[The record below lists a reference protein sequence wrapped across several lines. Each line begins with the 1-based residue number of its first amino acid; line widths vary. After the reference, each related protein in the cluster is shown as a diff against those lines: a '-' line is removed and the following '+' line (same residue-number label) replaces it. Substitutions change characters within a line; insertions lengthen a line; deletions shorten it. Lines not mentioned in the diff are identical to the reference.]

1 MANFFTRLGKTLT
14 DFGSDILYGVSKG
27 LEGIVD
33 LGIGLTGTVG
43 GWFDD
48 DFEKT
53 MKDAV
58 GVDFVGERMRMNK
71 LRELAEKD
79 SLLEGTAVGDF
90 MDEVSV
96 GVGNMLPSVAVSF
109 IPGVG
114 TGLAL
119 ATLGVSAAGGAT
131 EEAVNDGAELDRALG
146 YGIVRGGTEMV
157 TEKVLGGATKYITGG
172 GKLGKALGKAGSEV
186 LEEGAEAGA
195 KAGAKSLGKVAKTGI
210 RRIGQEAIEEAGE
223 EITSEL
229 LNPVSKTIYK
239 GSEAL
244 SEYGEKDYWKGVGRA
259 GLAGA
264 ATSVAY
270 GGTVGKLTKTS
281 GKYADVAGSVEQI
294 NEIEKNLAKIDAEG
308 ARTDKIDA
316 RADELIRG
324 NLENI
329 SRALKASKPGQKKTL
344 MKSLARAGLADN
356 FNADGSIKDIS
367 VNNNYKKSS
376 YSASMRGKEA
386 VIASDLN
393 TLTDNMV
400 NEYAKKN
407 NVSVEEAR
415 AKAGEI
421 KVYEGELSSTGTE
434 NLTKMKKAVN
444 ALNERGGQRL
454 SFVVVEPNNQFN
466 GVIKGDVMYIGAD
479 ALESGKY
486 AGTLV
491 HEYTHFEEG
500 SKEYKKLIKYLAE
513 DSSLFVKA
521 RDNVVGTDAGYGL
534 DAEALASVQDKIT
547 KGEQLTADEA
557 LAYGT
562 YQTEVAAHMS
572 EAMLGSEAFIDKLV
586 KNDGSLVEKLFER
599 FKRLKESLSTLG
611 DSNAR
616 AELARIRKAERLYL
630 KAAKKAGNQ
639 ELAKRLLGYIDEDKE
654 ANSQTSENLESEQAE
669 STVQYSYKGE
679 KAKNIDVRTLEEARR
694 MLENGSSSEEV
705 RIATGWFKGYDNK
718 WRIEIDDSKM
728 KVAFNGKYSRDE
740 DVRRYAELVEK
751 VYFTLTATDEETNEL
766 SLLDSKLGDKKIEP
780 SKLGDM
786 IEHPA
791 LFEAYPQL
799 ADIDIYFNETEKTAS
814 YHPGFKEISIPK
826 KLKRDMKTFKSTL
839 IHEIQHAIQDI
850 EGFASGSNIEMFNNT
865 KNKTAYEQYHD
876 TAGEIEA
883 RDAAA
888 RVNLTEEERKNTRP
902 DIDREDVIFA
912 EAGHESYVI
921 VELDN
926 GMQYVQA
933 SESQII
939 KGTDTAKWAR
949 QVADYIN
956 TILRKNQD
964 FVIKTTQ
971 GDYLTLTH
979 DTAYKAG
986 YRNQVRNPDG
996 TYRQMTDA
1004 EYRVKLNAE
1013 VHINELA
1020 EVSKKPNKPS
1030 VADKKKHKFAK
1041 DGFTYRTAYFK
1052 DFDGTYYK
1060 LTISVGENG
1069 NVSTVYNVG
1078 QIKNDTLPSGKIK
1091 STFKGSKANS
1101 VSNSIIPDSDQ
1112 KSNTFFENSS
1122 KNSESEVKNDSG
1134 EQYSRKKS
1142 SDTITMSR
1150 GEAAKRNANYESDVI
1165 FDKKDIVDGLNS
1177 VDTFGKLPADI
1188 RNVYIEEVWRLFN
1201 TFIDGS
1207 RREMYIDMVSKRLY
1221 VDLVKNGDFATE
1233 ENRSK
1238 IKALKKLIKKLKS
1251 KAEKKAESL
1260 ERKTVKQKE
1269 KAADFSAIEEYFS
1282 FLKGESELADF
1293 ADVKAKPIEV
1303 KHKRTLSAIEEGYN
1317 EALKAIED
1325 GYIAEVTPL
1334 EEALKEL
1341 ERNSSAVNSLS
1352 AEELYNIESSF
1363 KEALGKIANEAAKP
1377 SLRSRMANEIRGEIL
1392 SDFFG
1397 NITTIE
1403 ALKKEK
1409 NRLDKEY
1416 QEYRIRVGATE
1427 TLFDAVSKLENFK
1440 KGRFVNAVNLKN
1452 DTFKKSIEQLTKVRW
1467 RGHLVKSDIREKARV
1482 FKEWYDTLGKEFFSE
1497 PDSFAKDLYCEYIL
1511 NYLDIIC
1518 EGEGDLSNREIVM
1531 LAEVIEHF
1539 THLEENYTKVYVGEQ
1554 LVELKPLV
1562 EDFYKKAE
1570 ENNSVPRGVG
1580 GKFMDFLYENPL
1592 GRVALNPQTI
1602 AEYYDGGL
1610 DGFNTYAFKQ
1620 IQQAEINKKVRK
1632 IKLYEKLSEFGKNH
1646 KDYLKGRKKRSI
1658 DFLGTELKVDTASE
1672 LYMAL
1677 KDEDSALALVL
1688 NGFSYYNTK
1697 GKIVN
1702 REGIVP
1708 DLKEQMIASKT
1719 YTPEN
1724 LKKEAIAI
1732 AKRTASEFKENFT
1745 DEDLEFIKIQEE
1757 IYNVEGRAL
1766 KIEADK
1772 RRYGMSAI
1780 KEDGPYH
1787 HPLTRDGIAYNIGA
1801 YQIVDKGKGASSNK
1815 HRVEGAQQPLFILSD
1830 VKVLEKYVNEITN
1843 YYDISPVRDL
1853 YSRLLDYNR
1862 NEANPN
1868 RPDKLRGK
1876 LRNDFANANEVK
1888 KHGERKRTV
1897 MDDFYEDLF
1906 SEIEGGTKRRRSE
1919 IEEAI
1924 RGNVAKALLGANP
1937 KTILTQCTS
1946 LFASMSI
1953 INPKHFPKAFMHMSG
1968 DVDKYSKLAMLRYIE
1983 DGAFAAQANV
1993 EAKARISRGVETLS
2007 DFMLLGIGKTDR
2019 GIVRVLWGAAQVQV
2033 EAEQGLAFGTEENLK
2048 AAGEL
2053 LDKVI
2058 LETQQNALITTKS
2071 AAMRSDSTFLRT
2083 STMFTSDVLANICK
2097 VWRHFSKG
2105 AQLVRLAK
2113 ARERAGDNA
2122 GAEALRKRA
2131 AQEFKDFGKS
2141 VGALATTA
2149 ALGALIAWL
2158 FRYLFHRDEE
2168 DSIEEKL
2175 QNLGIDFAGNMIGGI
2190 PIIND
2195 IYSFFA
2201 TGYGVED
2208 FSLNAFNEVLEG
2220 LKGIYNVA
2228 QAIGSDTLDERT
2240 AARTIRDAIYSSA
2253 HMVGIPVRN
2262 AYNVVY
2268 SVIGFNGTVKYK
2280 WDDFFYKQSYSAD
2293 LAKAIEAEDE
2303 DMIATITGIMTGE
2316 RVGSIKD
2323 KRSLE
2328 VMNKLAGAGK
2338 DVIPRGISD
2347 TMTVDG
2353 VEYSLTNTQ
2362 KGEFKTIYGDA
2373 NEALADLV
2381 KLPAFGKASEDVQAK
2396 AIKRVYDTYYQL
2408 AQVEVLGS
2416 AQTKAT
2422 LFSKVIDVEEL
2433 ALIVAYANSIEAD
2446 TDKSG
2451 KTISGSRR
2459 LKIERYVQSLGCT
2472 AAEKYMI
2479 MGYLGYKNKNGE
2491 ERVKSLI
2498 SRYRL
2503 PKAERDAL
2511 LKYCGY

>member
-96 GVGNMLPSVAVSF
+96 GVGNMLPAVLVGAF
-109 IPGVG
+109 TGG
-114 TGLAL
+114 TGAL
-119 ATLGVSAAGGAT
+119 LTLGASAAGGST

-172 GKLGKALGKAGSEV
+172 GAL
-186 LEEGAEAGA
+186 
-195 KAGAKSLGKVAKTGI
+195 AKSTGKVAKTGI
-210 RRIGQEAIEEAGE
+210 RRIGQEALEEAGE

-244 SEYGEKDYWKGVGRA
+244 SEYGEGDYWRGVGRA

-270 GGTVGKLTKTS
+270 GGTVGYFSKTS
-281 GKYADVAGSVEQI
+281 GRYADVAGSVEQI

-479 ALESGKY
+479 ALESGKF

-513 DSSLFVKA
+513 DSSLFVEA

-599 FKRLKESLSTLG
+599 FKRLKESLSSIG
-611 DSNAR
+611 NSEAR
-616 AELARIRKAERLYL
+616 AELSRIRKAERLYL
-630 KAAKKAGNQ
+630 KAAEKAGNK
-639 ELAKRLLGYIDEDKE
+639 ELSRRLRGYVDEDKE
-654 ANSQTSENLESEQAE
+654 AKSQTSENLDAE
-669 STVQYSYKGE
+669 GV
-679 KAKNIDVRTLEEARR
+679 
-694 MLENGSSSEEV
+694 
-705 RIATGWFKGYDNK
+705 
-718 WRIEIDDSKM
+718 
-728 KVAFNGKYSRDE
+728 
-740 DVRRYAELVEK
+740 
-751 VYFTLTATDEETNEL
+751 
-766 SLLDSKLGDKKIEP
+766 
-780 SKLGDM
+780 
-786 IEHPA
+786 
-791 LFEAYPQL
+791 
-799 ADIDIYFNETEKTAS
+799 
-814 YHPGFKEISIPK
+814 
-826 KLKRDMKTFKSTL
+826 
-839 IHEIQHAIQDI
+839 DI
-850 EGFASGSNIEMFNNT
+850 EGEIQYNKKSNRNPKKKRIYYNEYNSLAMQWAFSSKTKPGDIKVLYNPQDNTWNKLVADDTEERYGTILSIKDTPENADKINNLRDEVYNENHRKEQRDSEILYEDFERYWSIGRSYSNDNLDVKESEANGHSREFYGEKNNSNGEGSSRTGGVDSNDI
-865 KNKTAYEQYHD
+865 KRSRKTAPNGTVDNYTETEYNNY
-876 TAGEIEA
+876 GWA
-883 RDAAA
+883 RANN
-888 RVNLTEEERKNTRP
+888 VL
-902 DIDREDVIFA
+902 
-912 EAGHESYVI
+912 S
-921 VELDN
+921 
-926 GMQYVQA
+926 A
-933 SESQII
+933 SESERLRSRFAAATQSLEHPPKTKSGEFMIAI
-939 KGTDTAKWAR
+939 GDDADNKIAYMRGTID
-949 QVADYIN
+949 DPYITKVVEILETDE
-956 TILRKNQD
+956 TILDEYRRDIYEAERRGVQRETSNLCRCYYSTD
-964 FVIKTTQ
+964 R
-971 GDYLTLTH
+971 
-979 DTAYKAG
+979 G
-986 YRNQVRNPDG
+986 YRQYLSDRSNTQNSRYN
-996 TYRQMTDA
+996 
-1004 EYRVKLNAE
+1004 
-1013 VHINELA
+1013 NELG
-1020 EVSKKPNKPS
+1020 
-1030 VADKKKHKFAK
+1030 ADRGA
-1041 DGFTYRTAYFK
+1041 G
-1052 DFDGTYYK
+1052 
-1060 LTISVGENG
+1060 
-1069 NVSTVYNVG
+1069 
-1078 QIKNDTLPSGKIK
+1078 SGRAPKIK
-1091 STFKGSKANS
+1091 EILFDEDGNEISRK
-1101 VSNSIIPDSDQ
+1101 V
-1112 KSNTFFENSS
+1112 
-1122 KNSESEVKNDSG
+1122 
-1134 EQYSRKKS
+1134 QYSRKKS

-1150 GEAAKRNANYESDVI
+1150 GEAAKRNANYENDVI
-1165 FDKKDIVDGLNS
+1165 FDKKDVVGGLENVEYFAS
-1177 VDTFGKLPADI
+1177 IPSDI
-1188 RNVYIEEVWRLFN
+1188 REAYIDEIWRLFN
-1201 TFIDGS
+1201 TFVDPA
-1207 RREMYIDMVSKRLY
+1207 RRKFYIDSISKKLY
-1221 VDLVKNGDFATE
+1221 VELAEHGILAPQEVVNLIQKTKRRINQLSKKTDRSFNRVDAFRKLETNIHELLDSKIGLREKDRQALEKCLKKFSAEAYEKKSEQAAERMTKALDEIAKLEELLNELEKEYSAKHRLGLVKLNEFETHVREALEEIAEKSGKASVRTRMKEKLSKLTE
-1233 ENRSK
+1233 SERADYLK
-1238 IKALKKLIKKLKS
+1238 IRNEYDQTKEKLDASQSEFDLIEAVKKL
-1251 KAEKKAESL
+1251 
-1260 ERKTVKQKE
+1260 
-1269 KAADFSAIEEYFS
+1269 
-1282 FLKGESELADF
+1282 
-1293 ADVKAKPIEV
+1293 
-1303 KHKRTLSAIEEGYN
+1303 
-1317 EALKAIED
+1317 D
-1325 GYIAEVTPL
+1325 G
-1334 EEALKEL
+1334 
-1341 ERNSSAVNSLS
+1341 
-1352 AEELYNIESSF
+1352 
-1363 KEALGKIANEAAKP
+1363 
-1377 SLRSRMANEIRGEIL
+1377 
-1392 SDFFG
+1392 
-1397 NITTIE
+1397 
-1403 ALKKEK
+1403 
-1409 NRLDKEY
+1409 
-1416 QEYRIRVGATE
+1416 
-1427 TLFDAVSKLENFK
+1427 FK
-1440 KGRFVNAVNLKN
+1440 KGRFVNATNSKVEA
-1452 DTFKKSIEQLTKVRW
+1452 FKKSIDQLTRLCY
-1467 RGHLVKSDIREKARV
+1467 RGRLTKSDIRGKVKAFCDWYEANSAIFLGEGTEYRV
-1482 FKEWYDTLGKEFFSE
+1482 LYSDIVAEWLKQISSGT
-1497 PDSFAKDLYCEYIL
+1497 
-1511 NYLDIIC
+1511 
-1518 EGEGDLSNREIVM
+1518 GDLSLRELKM
-1531 LAEVIEHF
+1531 LTEAINNFLHIE
-1539 THLEENYTKVYVGEQ
+1539 EKWTKIWVDGKF
-1554 LVELKPLV
+1554 VELEPIV
-1562 EDFYKKAE
+1562 DDFYQKAE

-1610 DGFNTYAFKQ
+1610 DGFNTYAFKL
-1620 IQQAEINKKVRK
+1620 IQQAEINKKVLK
-1632 IKLYEKLSEFGKNH
+1632 IKLYEKLSEFGENH

-1688 NGFSYYNTK
+1688 NGFSYYDKN
-1697 GKIVN
+1697 GKIVK
-1702 REGIVP
+1702 REGIEP
-1708 DLKEQMIASKT
+1708 DLKEKMIEAKKYSAV
-1719 YTPEN
+1719 N
-1724 LKKEAIAI
+1724 LKKAAIGI
-1732 AKRTASEFKENFT
+1732 AERTAAQLAEKFT
-1745 DEDLEFIKIQEE
+1745 PEDLEFIKIQEE
-1757 IYNVEGRAL
+1757 IYNVEGRKL
-1766 KIEADK
+1766 KIERDK
-1772 RRYGMSAI
+1772 QRFGMSAI
-1780 KEDGPYH
+1780 KENGPYH
-1787 HPLTRDGIAYNIGA
+1787 HPLSRDGIAYTVGEF
-1801 YQIVDKGKGASSNK
+1801 QIKDKGKAASSNK
-1815 HRVEGAQQPLFILSD
+1815 HRELDAQQPLFIVSD
-1830 VKVLEKYVNEITN
+1830 IKVLEKYVNEITN
-1843 YYDISPVRDL
+1843 YYCVSPARDT
-1853 YSRLLDYNR
+1853 YARILDYNR
-1862 NEANPN
+1862 NQENPN
-1868 RPDKLRGK
+1868 RPEKLREK
-1876 LRNDFANANEVK
+1876 LRNDFANRKYVK
-1888 KHGERKRTV
+1888 KHGESKTTA
-1897 MDDFYEDLF
+1897 MDVFYDDLF
-1906 SEIEGGTKRRRSE
+1906 ADIEGGTKRRRSE

-1924 RGNVAKALLGANP
+1924 RGNVAKALLGFNP

-1946 LFASMSI
+1946 LFSAMSI

-1993 EAKARISRGVETLS
+1993 EAKARISRGVESFS
-2007 DFMLLGIGKTDR
+2007 DLMLLGIGKTDR

-2033 EAEQGLAFGTEENLK
+2033 EAEQKLAFGTEENLK

-2058 LETQQNALITTKS
+2058 LDTQQNALITTKS
-2071 AAMRSDSTFLRT
+2071 AAMRSDSPILRV

-2097 VWRHFSKG
+2097 VWRHFSKA
-2105 AQLVRLAK
+2105 AQLLRLAN
-2113 ARERAGDNA
+2113 ARERAGDIA
-2122 GAEALRKRA
+2122 GAKSLRKKA
-2131 AQEFKDFGKS
+2131 AREFKDFAKS

-2158 FRYLFHRDEE
+2158 FRFLFHRDEE
-2168 DSIEEKL
+2168 VSIEEKL
-2175 QNLGIDFAGNMIGGI
+2175 QNLGIDFAGNMISGI

-2195 IYSFFA
+2195 IYSYFA

-2208 FSLNAFNEVLEG
+2208 FSFNAFNEVLDG
-2220 LKGIYNVA
+2220 LKGIYNVL
-2228 QAIGSDTLDERT
+2228 QTVGSDTVDERT
-2240 AARTIRDAIYSSA
+2240 AARTIRDAIYSCG
-2253 HMVGIPVRN
+2253 HMVGIPIRN
-2262 AYNVVY
+2262 MHNVVY
-2268 SVIGFNGTVKYK
+2268 SIIGFNGTVKYK
-2280 WDDFFYKQSYSAD
+2280 WDDLFYKQSYNAD
-2293 LAKAIEAEDE
+2293 LSRAIEAEDE

-2323 KRSLE
+2323 KKALE

-2362 KGEFKTIYGDA
+2362 KSEFKTIYGDA

-2381 KLPAFGKASEDVQAK
+2381 KLSAFGKASEDVQAK

-2408 AQVEVLGS
+2408 AQVEVLGT

-2451 KTISGSRR
+2451 KAISGSRR